1 MSSHPKNHRKINLMH
16 AVLDMDIGGLQRLI
30 SETTMVMNREL
41 FHIEVVCYDQLGCF
55 AEYLKDNGIEVTLL
69 QKNQK
74 RADLLYPLRLAKFLK
89 QKKVDILHMH
99 PGAFVFGCL
108 AGAMVRTP
116 ALVYTEHGRAV
127 VEEKVRLI
135 EDRISGFFVDR
146 MIAVSR
152 DLEKYLVEVVHLP
165 AQKICTVING
175 IRTEKFQR
183 REKSEQIL
191 KEFNI
196 SGDCKVIGTV
206 SRLDAVK
213 DQLNM
218 IKAFQLVN
226 EKIPDSKLL
235 LVGEGLMREKLTE
248 YIEQNKLN
256 EKVIIT
262 GLRGDVPE
270 MLNIFDLFVL
280 SSLSEGTSVSLL
292 EAMAARLPAVVTNV
306 GGNPDIIDHG
316 INGLVVEPKD
326 TRALAGAMLEI
337 LKDSDKYE
345 RFSRAA
351 IEKVE
356 KDYSIEKMV
365 NTYTEIYFQ
374 ILRKK
379 RKFKDLTL

>member
-1 MSSHPKNHRKINLMH
+1 MH

>member
-1 MSSHPKNHRKINLMH
+1 MH

-30 SETTMVMNREL
+30 AETTMVMDREL
-41 FHIEVVCYDQLGCF
+41 FNIEVVCYDQLGCF
-55 AEYLKDNGIEVTLL
+55 AEYLKENGIVVTLL
-69 QKNQK
+69 QKNQE
-74 RADLLYPLRLAKFLK
+74 RADLLYPLRLAKFLRR
-89 QKKVDILHMH
+89 KKVDILHMH

-108 AGAMVRTP
+108 AGALVRTP

-135 EDRISGFFVDR
+135 EDRISAFFVDQ

-152 DLEKYLVEVVHLP
+152 DLETYLAEVVHLP
-165 AQKICTVING
+165 AKKICTVING

-183 REKSEQIL
+183 REKSEKIL

-196 SGDCKVIGTV
+196 SPDCKVIGTV

-218 IKAFQLVN
+218 IKAFQRVS

-235 LVGEGLMREKLTE
+235 LVGEGLMREKLTD
-248 YIEQNKLN
+248 YIEGNGLK
-256 EKVIIT
+256 EKVTIT

-292 EAMAARLPAVVTNV
+292 EAMAAGLPAVVTRV

-316 INGLVVEPKD
+316 VNGLLVEPQD
-326 TRALAGAMLEI
+326 TEALAGAILEI
-337 LKDSDKYE
+337 LTDPVKYDK
-345 RFSRAA
+345 FSRAA
-351 IEKVE
+351 VEKVK
-356 KDYSIEKMV
+356 KDFSIEKMV
-365 NTYTEIYFQ
+365 ADYTEIYFR

-379 RKFKDLTL
+379 RKFKDLNF